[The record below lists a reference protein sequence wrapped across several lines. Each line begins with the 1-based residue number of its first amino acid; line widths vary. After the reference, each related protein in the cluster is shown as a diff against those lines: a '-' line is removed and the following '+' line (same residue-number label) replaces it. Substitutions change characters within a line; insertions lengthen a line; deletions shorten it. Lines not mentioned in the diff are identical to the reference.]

1 MNKQEK
7 VNYWIK
13 SAENDWMV
21 AGHLFEKEDYP
32 YALFFGHL
40 TIEKLLK
47 ALFVNKFDEPPPYTH
62 RLTYLAE
69 KAGVDISSDKLELL
83 EIITD
88 FNLETRYPDEKFTF
102 FKKCTK
108 EFTEAYL
115 RKIEELKEWLLQL
128 IQQ

>member
-7 VNYWIK
+7 VIYWIK
-13 SAENDWMV
+13 SAKNDWRV
-21 AGHLFEKEDYP
+21 AGHLFEKKDYP

-47 ALFVNKFDEPPPYTH
+47 ALFVNKFNEPPPYTH

-69 KAGVDISSDKLELL
+69 KTELDISPEKLELL

-88 FNLETRYPDEKFTF
+88 FNLEARYPDEKFSF
-102 FKKCTK
+102 YKKCTK
-108 EFTEAYL
+108 EFAETYL
-115 RKIEELKEWLLQL
+115 NEDSPPQRRRGIFR
-128 IQQ
+128 

>member
-1 MNKQEK
+1 MDKQGK
-7 VNYWIK
+7 INYWIK
-13 SAENDWMV
+13 SAENDLRV

-47 ALFVNKFDEPPPYTH
+47 AIYVNKFDEPPPYTH

-69 KAGVDISSDKLELL
+69 KIELEISTERQELL

-88 FNLETRYPDEKFTF
+88 FNLESRYLDEKFSF
-102 FKKCTK
+102 HKKCNK
-108 EFTEAYL
+108 EFTQTNL
-115 RKIEELKEWLLQL
+115 KKIEEIREWLLQP
-128 IQQ
+128 IQ

>member
-1 MNKQEK
+1 MDKQGK
-7 VNYWIK
+7 INYWIK
-13 SAENDWMV
+13 SAENDWRV

-47 ALFVNKFDEPPPYTH
+47 AIYVNKFDEPPPYTH

-69 KAGVDISSDKLELL
+69 KIELEISTERQELL

-88 FNLETRYPDEKFTF
+88 FNLESRYPDEKFSF
-102 FKKCTK
+102 HKKCNK
-108 EFTEAYL
+108 EFTQTNL
-115 RKIEELKEWLLQL
+115 KKIEEIREWLLQP
-128 IQQ
+128 IQ

>member
-1 MNKQEK
+1 MDKQEK
-7 VNYWIK
+7 INYWIK
-13 SAENDWMV
+13 SAENDWRV

-47 ALFVNKFDEPPPYTH
+47 AIYVNKFDEPPPYTH

-69 KAGVDISSDKLELL
+69 KIELEISTERQELL

-88 FNLETRYPDEKFTF
+88 FNLESRYPDEKFSF
-102 FKKCTK
+102 HKKCNK
-108 EFTEAYL
+108 EFTQTNL
-115 RKIEELKEWLLQL
+115 KKIEEIREWLLQP
-128 IQQ
+128 IQ